1 MGKRAE
7 DTVLEAINVEL
18 GIALSDL
25 AQSVDLAIKRMALR
39 TELSATIVDAEKVLD
54 VATELRD
61 AAGESHDG
69 VPLVPRA
76 EQAEIA
82 HNLSNI
88 LMSKVEEACVTLVA
102 NGSGALPESA

>member
-7 DTVLEAINVEL
+7 DSVLEAINVEL

-39 TELSATIVDAEKVLD
+39 TELSATIADAGKVLD
-54 VATELRD
+54 AATTLRG
-61 AAGESHDG
+61 AAAEIHDR
-69 VPLVPRA
+69 VPLVPGA

-82 HNLSNI
+82 QNVSNARTAKW
-88 LMSKVEEACVTLVA
+88 MSKVEEACVTLAA
-102 NGSGALPESA
+102 NG